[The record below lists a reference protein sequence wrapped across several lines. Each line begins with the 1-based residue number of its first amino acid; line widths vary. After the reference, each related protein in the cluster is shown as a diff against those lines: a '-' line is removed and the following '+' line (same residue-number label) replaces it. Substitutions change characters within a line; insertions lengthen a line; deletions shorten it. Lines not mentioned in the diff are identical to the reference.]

1 MMFSK
6 IKLLI
11 MSGLLICSV
20 SKNIFAQANNLYEER
35 PSEAFDNMLDKE
47 YPSVYDEMNK
57 KASNEGDRE
66 TWLKISGSMDKEELL
81 SFVDKYPNSEYAKE
95 ALQKI
100 NEIDIMEAK
109 QLYREI
115 AGKKYENIPPEIT
128 EDAIR
133 AAGALRK
140 AQTRKP
146 APDAGS
152 VKDAKGQEQQEQGQR
167 GAVIQQDI
175 GIYQDNP
182 YYGAG
187 AGTTVGTEAG
197 TEAENQQQAPLQ

>member
-1 MMFSK
+1 
-6 IKLLI
+6 
-11 MSGLLICSV
+11 
-20 SKNIFAQANNLYEER
+20 
-35 PSEAFDNMLDKE
+35 
-47 YPSVYDEMNK
+47 
-57 KASNEGDRE
+57 
-66 TWLKISGSMDKEELL
+66 MDKEELL

-152 VKDAKGQEQQEQGQR
+152 VKDAQGQEQQEQGQR
-167 GAVIQQDI
+167 GGAVISQQNM
-175 GIYQDNP
+175 GNYQDNP
-182 YYGAG
+182 YYGAE
-187 AGTTVGTEAG
+187 AGTEAGATVGTEA
-197 TEAENQQQAPLQ
+197 EAESQQQAPLQ

>member
-6 IKLLI
+6 TKLLI

-20 SKNIFAQANNLYEER
+20 TKNIFAQGNDLYEER

-57 KASNEGDRE
+57 KASNEGDRDA
-66 TWLKISGSMDKEELL
+66 WLKISASMDKEELL

-140 AQTRKP
+140 AQIRKP

-152 VKDAKGQEQQEQGQR
+152 VKDAQGQGQEQMQGQAQ
-167 GAVIQQDI
+167 GASPQQNM
-175 GIYQDNP
+175 GNYQENP
-182 YYGAG
+182 YYGAE
-187 AGTTVGTEAG
+187 AGAG